1 MKSIVFDGDM
11 PSNFLS
17 DEISFNVGI
26 SKNSQLRSDDKNG

>member
-1 MKSIVFDGDM
+1 MKSIVFDQVM

-17 DEISFNVGI
+17 DEISFYVGI